1 MANKSNTP
9 PVVTKREYSLASA
22 PFGVDGGR
30 YSESTASGVCS
41 RINTTA
47 PAKGA
52 SAPVAGV
59 DAQHLQLPELG
70 LRLVQQGHAAHAR
83 AGTATCV
90 SWVSKVSNT
99 FSGAGSGTTGANPGR
114 CLPPRA
120 CPPCARP
127 ARPPRRR
134 ARASRAP
141 PRRRRLCSTPR
152 TRRARY
158 RGPRRRPGTPR
169 ATARPWTRPRRRI
182 SSEASLRYRASTPC
196 VASERATR
204 DASSSTVVYARA
216 ETSRRRRGA
225 RRTPGGGCVQRGRTP
240 SGRDAS
246 GCRQPCRFL
255 RACLRRARHAYR
267 IWVAQGTL
275 RLLKRHLSSQRFSNS
290 AL

>member
-52 SAPVAGV
+52 SAPVASASTRSTCSFPNSDSASSSRV
-59 DAQHLQLPELG
+59 MP
-70 LRLVQQGHAAHAR
+70 RTRR

-99 FSGAGSGTTGANPGR
+99 SPVFGSRLWYHWSQSGKMPAAASMPSV
-114 CLPPRA
+114 RA
-120 CPPCARP
+120 SSASASTPCARIEGATSAAKALLHSANAARAVSGSEASSRDAARNSSSVDTP
-127 ARPPRRR
+127 ARR
-134 ARASRAP
+134 S
-141 PRRRRLCSTPR
+141 
-152 TRRARY
+152 
-158 RGPRRRPGTPR
+158 
-169 ATARPWTRPRRRI
+169 I

-225 RRTPGGGCVQRGRTP
+225 RRTPGGGVRPARANAIGARRVGMPPTVSLSP
-240 SGRDAS
+240 S
-246 GCRQPCRFL
+246 
-255 RACLRRARHAYR
+255 
-267 IWVAQGTL
+267 
-275 RLLKRHLSSQRFSNS
+275 LSS
-290 AL
+290 